1 MRGGGYMQGAAP
13 ADGRF
18 AAEYNNQGGFYGQ
31 GPPPSSYGA
40 PVGYPPPQH
49 FAPPPMP
56 PVPPQQMQPPPQNFY

>member
-31 GPPPSSYGA
+31 GPPQPYPPQQYGA
-40 PVGYPPPQH
+40 PPPPIPPPQQ
-49 FAPPPMP
+49 FNP
-56 PVPPQQMQPPPQNFY
+56 PPPQNFY

>member
-31 GPPPSSYGA
+31 GPPPQYPPQQYGA
-40 PVGYPPPQH
+40 P
-49 FAPPPMP
+49 PPPMP
-56 PVPPQQMQPPPQNFY
+56 PPQQFNPPPPQNFY